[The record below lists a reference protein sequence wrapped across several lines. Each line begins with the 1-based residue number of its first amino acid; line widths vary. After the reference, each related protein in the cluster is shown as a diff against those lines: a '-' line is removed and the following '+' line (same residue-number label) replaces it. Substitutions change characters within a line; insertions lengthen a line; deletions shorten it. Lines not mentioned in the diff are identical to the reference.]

1 MHRFNISKKLF
12 DFEEDSSEGSADSVV
27 YISSV
32 EEVDEVSDCW
42 DTDWS
47 TDTEALIKRIER
59 EVKSSPILIGGRIMT
74 TEGLDDEMEAGP
86 SNPQPIPPSTP
97 KLGFKYFDEKLC
109 YAPSRKSTKPKIELC
124 SIVLPVLESPMSP
137 AEHEKGPSQDTP
149 MPCPTSSTFHA
160 SYHIQNVQPYA
171 DLGNQ
176 RCLTCMVCGKS
187 VEEIKRQKTDWYMER
202 STPRSEPAY
211 ITTVRR
217 QAYENGLNAG
227 ILLFWRTLCR
237 RLPPVMEP
245 KSLPP
250 PQVRYQ
256 YRTHCLDFKTQTIK
270 TFILL
275 LHFNDLELLVI
286 FILFTSLC

>member
-32 EEVDEVSDCW
+32 EEEDEVSDCW

-47 TDTEALIKRIER
+47 TDTEAMIKRIER

-137 AEHEKGPSQDTP
+137 VEHEKGLLRTP
-149 MPCPTSSTFHA
+149 
-160 SYHIQNVQPYA
+160 
-171 DLGNQ
+171 
-176 RCLTCMVCGKS
+176 RCLV
-187 VEEIKRQKTDWYMER
+187 
-202 STPRSEPAY
+202 
-211 ITTVRR
+211 
-217 QAYENGLNAG
+217 
-227 ILLFWRTLCR
+227 
-237 RLPPVMEP
+237 
-245 KSLPP
+245 
-250 PQVRYQ
+250 
-256 YRTHCLDFKTQTIK
+256 
-270 TFILL
+270 
-275 LHFNDLELLVI
+275 LLVR
-286 FILFTSLC
+286 LSTRPTTSKMSNRMQTWAIRDALPAWCAANL